1 MAARWSVLVLGGQLV
16 AAAILAATL
25 AAASALSGP
34 AIAALAVAEL
44 CSVAWLLAATP
55 LALGRSMAQG
65 GVPRGRTGH
74 ALRALFSEALA
85 FEIALGRMALE
96 PCREAVDSA
105 ATASQSP
112 PRPVL
117 LVHGFACSGAVWR
130 PLLAKLRVAG
140 VGPVRAV
147 SLEPLFTGMEAH
159 AAKLLGELEA
169 LGSRSR
175 GGAITIVAHSMG
187 GLVARAAL
195 RRARPGLI
203 GRIITIGAPHHGTAL
218 ACCFR
223 WPSALQ
229 MCPGSSWLQELN
241 AQQEGRLDIPVTT
254 LYSLDDNYIIP
265 AGSARLQG
273 ARAIELQGLGH
284 LALLASKKVLAHV
297 TSEVLA

>member
-1 MAARWSVLVLGGQLV
+1 MAARWSVLVLGCQLV
-16 AAAILAATL
+16 LAAMLAGAL
-25 AAASALSGP
+25 AAASALSGS
-34 AIAALAVAEL
+34 AIAALVVAEL
-44 CSVAWLLAATP
+44 CGVAWLLAAIP
-55 LALGRSMAQG
+55 LALGRSMARG
-65 GVPRGRTGH
+65 GGPRERSGH

-105 ATASQSP
+105 AAASLSP
-112 PRPVL
+112 QRPVL
-117 LVHGFACSGAVWR
+117 LVHGFGCSGAVWR
-130 PLLAKLRVAG
+130 PLLAKLRAAG

-175 GGAITIVAHSMG
+175 VGAITIVAHSMG

-223 WPSALQ
+223 WPSTRQ

-241 AQQEGRLDIPVTT
+241 ADQEGRLDIPVTT
-254 LYSLDDNYIIP
+254 LYSLDDNYIVP
-265 AGSARLQG
+265 AGSSRLQG

-284 LALLASKKVLAHV
+284 LALLASKRVLAHV
-297 TSEVLA
+297 MSEVLA